1 MSKIKRLSANL
12 LSAALVVTLT
22 GQAGS
27 AQAIT
32 ECSAAAQMA
41 SPHLGYLYA
50 YAVDVESGKVLINEK
65 GTQATP
71 SASVLKVLTVA
82 AALENIPE
90 NYTATTRVFTVPGQP
105 GTIVLKGGGDHTLS
119 QVSRDGYTTYVR
131 APQLSTL
138 ASRVYARWTSE
149 SQITKI
155 ILDDSFFSGP
165 TYNSA
170 WKASDRTNGY
180 ISHITGLQLDGDR
193 ANPDLTSTHYSGYRS
208 TNPVLKTGEKFRE
221 QLAGLAVGAQLVV
234 GKTPKNAVE
243 LTSISSQPIETWMD
257 HAITVSDDTETE
269 FIARHAAIAA
279 GLKPTFA
286 SIEPMVKTL
295 LADLK
300 IDSRKLVM
308 KDGSGLAQADRV
320 TPKMITQ
327 LMRAV
332 ALGDPELAPLESYL
346 PVAGVSGGLA
356 GRFTGRN
363 AAARGSVKGKTGF
376 IPGLYSLAGIIDAK
390 DGSRIAYAIFARSHV
405 SKKVDG
411 QTRNAIDTL
420 ASRFYFCGANLTE

>member
-1 MSKIKRLSANL
+1 MSKIKRFSVFLASA
-12 LSAALVVTLT
+12 SLVIALT

-32 ECSAAAQMA
+32 ECSAAAQLA
-41 SPHLGYLYA
+41 SPNLGYLYA
-50 YAVDVESGKVLINEK
+50 YAVDVETGRVLINEK

-82 AALENIPE
+82 AALKYIPE
-90 NYTATTRVFTVPGQP
+90 KQTATTRVYTVPGQP

-119 QVSRDGYTTYVR
+119 QVSRDGFTTYVR

-138 ASRVYARWTSE
+138 ATRVYARWSGD

-155 ILDDSFFSGP
+155 ILDDSLFSGP

-170 WKASDRTNGY
+170 WKSSDRTNGY
-180 ISHITGLQLDGDR
+180 ISHITSLQLDGDR
-193 ANPDLTSTHYSGYRS
+193 ANPDLTSSNYNGYRS
-208 TNPVLKTGEKFRE
+208 SNPVLKTGEKFRE
-221 QLAGLAVGAQLVV
+221 QLAGLAVGAELVV

-243 LTSISSQPIETWMD
+243 LTSIASQPIETWMD
-257 HAITVSDDTETE
+257 HAITVSDNTETE
-269 FIARHAAIAA
+269 FIGRHAAIAA
-279 GLKPTFA
+279 GLKPSFT
-286 SIEPMVKTL
+286 SIQPMVKNL
-295 LADLK
+295 LAELK

-308 KDGSGLAQADRV
+308 KDGSGLAQANRV
-320 TPKMITQ
+320 TPKLVTQ
-327 LMRAV
+327 LMRVV
-332 ALGDPELAPLESYL
+332 AKGGSDLAPLESYL

-363 AAARGSVKGKTGF
+363 EMARGSVKGKTGF

-390 DGSRIAYAIFARSHV
+390 DGSRIAYAIFAREHG
-405 SKKVDG
+405 SKKVNG
-411 QTRNAIDTL
+411 KTRNAIDTL
-420 ASRFYFCGANLTE
+420 ASRFYFCGAALTE